1 MAQPNIKSRAQMSQM
16 KQWRATIETD
26 YWSSVEWAIDLVF
39 TLVGETLEG
48 IQPPHILGLTSHVGL
63 HIFVFSSFS
72 IITIYFAN
80 MWCQDICIV
89 QALKQR
95 TAQIDAVLVRCS
107 THSQIQLN
115 HKIQKIV
122 AHKHHAR
129 SHPDPEGFSIY
140 RSIMLFHKESK
151 WLLVHTRCSDLIV
164 KCQTRIQEIP
174 QGTYITLKSK
184 PCG

>member
-39 TLVGETLEG
+39 TLVGESLEG

-115 HKIQKIV
+115 HKI
-122 AHKHHAR
+122 
-129 SHPDPEGFSIY
+129 PDSRTYASCKKSPWPGRFFNIFFTASIY
-140 RSIMLFHKESK
+140 ICRRDI
-151 WLLVHTRCSDLIV
+151 HTLSLNWGYN
-164 KCQTRIQEIP
+164 K
-174 QGTYITLKSK
+174 
-184 PCG
+184 

>member
-1 MAQPNIKSRAQMSQM
+1 MLEAAKRLKKESVEVADGGCGLERGRGGGGTLKTHTAPIHGATQHKEQM
-16 KQWRATIETD
+16 KQWSATIETD

-39 TLVGETLEG
+39 TLVGESLEG

-115 HKIQKIV
+115 HKI
-122 AHKHHAR
+122 
-129 SHPDPEGFSIY
+129 PDS
-140 RSIMLFHKESK
+140 R
-151 WLLVHTRCSDLIV
+151 
-164 KCQTRIQEIP
+164 
-174 QGTYITLKSK
+174 TYASCKKS
-184 PCG
+184 PWPGRFFNI